1 MSGHSKWATIKRS
14 KAANDAKRGQVF
26 TKLGH
31 EIMIAVRK
39 GGADPD
45 SNFSLRLILDKARR
59 SNMPKDNIERA
70 IKRGS
75 GDLGDGVE
83 LNEYMYEG
91 YGPHGTAIMV
101 QTLTD
106 NKNRTVSDVR
116 HCFSRYG
123 GNLGADGCVAW
134 MFSRKGYLAINPGD
148 NDPEEVALEA
158 IDAGAEDVEIGDE
171 MVEVYTQVEDFRAVR
186 EALSAAS
193 YEVIE
198 ERIEWIPQSNQTL
211 AEKQTLQTMKLL
223 EALEEM
229 DDVQEVSSNLDIADD
244 LIAKYESEAA

>member
-26 TKLGH
+26 TKFGH

-39 GGADPD
+39 GGPDPD
-45 SNFSLRLILDKARR
+45 SNFSLRLVLDRARR
-59 SNMPKDNIERA
+59 ANMPKDNIERA

-75 GDLGDGVE
+75 GELGDGVE

-106 NKNRTVSDVR
+106 NKNRTVSEVR
-116 HCFSRYG
+116 HCFARYN
-123 GNLGADGCVAW
+123 GNLGSDGCVAW
-134 MFSRKGYLAINPGD
+134 MFSRKGYVAIDPGD
-148 NDPEEVALEA
+148 NDPEEVALET

-171 MVEVYTQVEDFRAVR
+171 IVEVYTQVKDFAAVR
-186 EALSAAS
+186 EALSATS
-193 YEVIE
+193 YQVVE
-198 ERIEWIPQSNQTL
+198 ERIAWIPQSSQTL
-211 AEKQTLQTMKLL
+211 PEKETLQTMKLL
-223 EALEEM
+223 EALEDM
-229 DDVQEVSSNLDIADD
+229 DDVQEVFSNLDIADEM
-244 LIAKYESEAA
+244 IAKYESQAA

>member
-59 SNMPKDNIERA
+59 ANMPKDNIERA
-70 IKRGS
+70 IKRGA
-75 GDLGDGVE
+75 GELDDGVE
-83 LNEYMYEG
+83 LNEYLYEG

-134 MFSRKGYLAINPGD
+134 MFSRKGYIAIRPGD
-148 NDPEEVALEA
+148 NDPEEIALEA

-171 MVEVYTQVEDFRAVR
+171 LVEVYTQVEDFHTVS
-186 EALSAAS
+186 ETLSAAS

-198 ERIEWIPQSNQTL
+198 ERIAWIPQSNQTL
-211 AEKQTLQTMKLL
+211 EEKQTLQTMKLL

-229 DDVQEVSSNLDIADD
+229 DDVQEVFSNLEIADEM
-244 LIAKYESEAA
+244 IAKYESQAA